1 MYNSSEPESDKI
13 DLIAFGVDESVF
25 FKVNN
30 FPKGRELSRIASHLG
45 HMGERKEKHVF
56 TIVCNLSPNLK

>member
-45 HMGERKEKHVF
+45 HMGERKEKRGF
-56 TIVCNLSPNLK
+56 TR